1 MRGQK
6 MAEDHCEAK
15 RIYGLYGRFAR
26 WLMRTFSP
34 RYRCEFAAAEEPV
47 VYVCRHLNMHGPY
60 TTLKWL
66 PMELHP
72 MIIHVFF
79 DRESTVRHLTEYTF
93 ATRYGKKARK
103 FNLLAHVLGRIV
115 PPLIH
120 SLQGIPVYRCGI
132 QSVTTIRTGLKYL
145 LKNESLIVYPDID
158 YTDGYDQTSQIY
170 DGFLYLG
177 EQYYKKTG
185 KQLAFVPLVID
196 DKNRTITAGDSIRIT
211 NYRTEGAAA
220 AEQLRLAINKTA
232 AAELAG

>member
-1 MRGQK
+1 MSNQSK
-6 MAEDHCEAK
+6 AEDSPHGQ
-15 RIYGLYGRFAR
+15 RIYGRYGRFAR

-34 RYRCEFAAAEEPV
+34 RYRCRLAATEEPV

-66 PMELHP
+66 PLELHP

-79 DRESTVRHLTEYTF
+79 DRESTVRHLSEYTF
-93 ATRYGKKARK
+93 ATRYGKKERK
-103 FNLLAHVLGRIV
+103 FNLLAHILGRIV

-145 LKNESLIVYPDID
+145 MKNESLIVYPDID

-170 DGFLYLG
+170 EGFLYLG

-185 KQLAFVPLVID
+185 KQLAFVPLMID
-196 DKNRTITAGDSIRIT
+196 DKNRAIVAGDPVRIT

-220 AEQLRLAINKTA
+220 AERLRLEINKTT
-232 AAELAG
+232 AAELTG

>member
-1 MRGQK
+1 MRGQTK
-6 MAEDHCEAK
+6 TEDKPHGR
-15 RIYGLYGRFAR
+15 RIYGCFGRFAR

-34 RYRCEFAAAEEPV
+34 RYHCRLAASEEPV

-72 MIIHVFF
+72 LIIHVFF
-79 DRESTVRHLTEYTF
+79 DRESTVRHLTQYTF
-93 ATRYGKKARK
+93 AARYGKKERR
-103 FNLLAHVLGRIV
+103 FSLAAHAIGRIV
-115 PPLIH
+115 PPLIR
-120 SLQGIPVYRCGI
+120 SLQGVPVYRCGI

-158 YTDGYDQTSQIY
+158 YTDGYDQASRIY

-185 KQLAFVPLVID
+185 KQLAFVPLMID
-196 DKNRTITAGDSIRIT
+196 DKNRAIVAGDPVRIT
-211 NYRTEGAAA
+211 NYRAEGAAA
-220 AEQLRLAINKTA
+220 AEQLRLAINKTTDS
-232 AAELAG
+232 ELAG

>member
-1 MRGQK
+1 MSCQTK
-6 MAEDHCEAK
+6 AEDKPHGQ
-15 RIYGLYGRFAR
+15 RIYGRFGRFAR

-34 RYRCEFAAAEEPV
+34 RYRCQFAAAEEPV

-79 DRESTVRHLTEYTF
+79 DRETTVRHLTQYTF
-93 ATRYGKKARK
+93 AARYGRKERK
-103 FNLLAHVLGRIV
+103 FSLAAHVLSWIA

-120 SLQGIPVYRCGI
+120 SLQGVPVYRCGI

-145 LKNESLIVYPDID
+145 LKNESLIVYPDVG
-158 YTDGYDQTSQIY
+158 YTDGYDKTSQIY

-196 DKNRTITAGDSIRIT
+196 DENRSITAGTPVRIT

-220 AEQLRLAINKTA
+220 AEQLRLAINKTT